1 VNGPQ
6 LDRATLR
13 WYGIGQ
19 AAEGIKN
26 YSFGAFLLFYFNQV
40 LGLSGTLCG
49 LALAIA
55 LAFDAI
61 TDPLAGTLSDRLDSR
76 WGRRHPFMYAAAL
89 PLGLFFAILF
99 TPPAGLTEWELF
111 TWLTVFAVL
120 TRFAMTLYHVPHM
133 ALGAELT
140 DDYDERS
147 RVVLIRSLGG
157 FFGTGAAV
165 TMALLYYMRPT
176 EAYPDGRLNPD
187 AYPAYALFA
196 AVVMALSILT
206 SAAGTH
212 RRIPSLPKPS
222 RERRTDGVFE
232 RVQADVRAA
241 LQVPA
246 FRSLTLGTL
255 LIFTAGGVANNL
267 GLHAGIYFWKI
278 DNEEMALYGAFV
290 GLGTIV
296 GMLFWTRVSQR
307 LDKKPTFLI
316 GLCIFTVFVSF
327 PPIFKSIGWFP
338 ARESASYLPLFMGFG
353 ALFAFGVAAPTI
365 MGGSMMAD
373 ITDAD
378 ELASGFRRE
387 GIFFGAV
394 ALIAK
399 ASIALGSMIAGV
411 VVDLVGLVPGTDP
424 SEVAPAV
431 AAQLGLVQGV
441 TLLVLVGASI
451 VALSRYDLTRK
462 VHQGIR
468 RQLDERAA
476 STHGAPE
483 EAE

>member
-1 VNGPQ
+1 MIAPR

-13 WYGIGQ
+13 WYGVGQ

-26 YSFGAFLLFYFNQV
+26 YSFAVFLLFYFNQV

-55 LAFDAI
+55 LAFDAV

-89 PLGLFFAILF
+89 PLAFFFSLLFSPPGWLGEWGLFC
-99 TPPAGLTEWELF
+99 
-111 TWLTVFAVL
+111 WLTGFAVL
-120 TRFAMTLYHVPHM
+120 TRFSMTLYHVPHM

-140 DDYDERS
+140 EDYDARS
-147 RVVLIRSLGG
+147 RVVLIRSLGS
-157 FFGTGAAV
+157 FAGTGCIVAA
-165 TMALLYYMRPT
+165 AYLHFMRST
-176 EAYPDGRLNPD
+176 DAYPDGRLNPD

-196 AVVMALSILT
+196 SVLMAASILA

-212 RRIPSLPKPS
+212 RRIPYLPGPDLEPAGGS
-222 RERRTDGVFE
+222 IAL
-232 RVQADVRAA
+232 RVVRDIRAA
-241 LQVPA
+241 LQVRP
-246 FRSLTLGTL
+246 FRWLTAGSL

-267 GLHAGIYFWKI
+267 GLHSGVYFWRI
-278 DNEEMALYGAFV
+278 STEETFLYGLF
-290 GLGTIV
+290 LGIGTLI
-296 GMLFWTRVSQR
+296 GMLFWTRASRR

-316 GLCIFTVFVSF
+316 GLAIFTAFVSL
-327 PPIFKSIGWFP
+327 PPICKALGWFP
-338 ARESASYLPLFMGFG
+338 DRDSSLYLPLLFG
-353 ALFAFGVAAPTI
+353 CGSVFSFGIAGPTI

-378 ELASGFRRE
+378 ELESGRRRE

-399 ASIALGSMIAGV
+399 ASIALGSIIAGA

-424 SEVAPAV
+424 SVVAPVV
-431 AAQLGLVQGV
+431 ANRLGLVQGF
-441 TLLVLVGASI
+441 TLLVLVGASLL
-451 VALSRYDLTRK
+451 ALLRYDLNRDA
-462 VHQGIR
+462 HRSIR
-468 RQLDERAA
+468 ERLDARSAGRDEQR
-476 STHGAPE
+476 
-483 EAE
+483 